1 VHVIWAGK
9 DQEGK
14 QWDENCS
21 AGTGYAYQVSVMVL
35 VFADPSGKFRAGAHL
50 HAAEDFDSIGDL
62 RFEISDLRM

>member
-1 VHVIWAGK
+1 
-9 DQEGK
+9 
-14 QWDENCS
+14 
-21 AGTGYAYQVSVMVL
+21 MML